1 MLATSWFF
9 IVVHIALTSAFRSD
23 IQELS
28 LITGKVSAVT
38 RPISPIETLT
48 EVDQAPSPHT
58 SPTDSEPQ
66 SDQRIRKRQFRRSI
80 SRSEPLVLL
89 RKVQISTR
97 IALDVEPQSETYVNA
112 KILYSYTPDDNQAED
127 SFNDTAQMV
136 LKVLDRVATHSWEYG
151 AQSEVLLELHYQ
163 DLSVYSTTRKLPLS
177 EEDGPIPTPQS
188 LLDLIDPIL
197 ARRDPNILPL
207 VEGDG
212 SAGDPASLGIAVLVA
227 SAATAN
233 DSARSENYRKL
244 AQGQLDWS
252 MNHVPRCPEGAISQ
266 RNDEVQFWADFMYML
281 PPFLAYY
288 GAATSNITLLQS
300 AYDQVRLYR
309 QKLQTS
315 SDTKLWSHI
324 IGGSYEDRLYWSTGI
339 LNPVIFA
346 IAGKKKL
353 TRWAESG
360 NGWAA
365 AGMMRVYATF
375 NNLRDPGLFAQTE
388 TWRHDLA
395 EWVLEITTAA
405 FTHQQLDTELIP
417 NYMLTTD
424 PKRNY
429 PDCSG
434 TALIASAA
442 YRLASLEP
450 SYVSQLPMNAIAK
463 SRIAIFSKYTNITT
477 GAVGPVVDPMD
488 WNAEKAFNGSKA
500 EVGHVSPE
508 GQALVLLLYAAWN
521 SYSSPQPSVI

>member
-1 MLATSWFF
+1 MLEIYEKRAGNERAQAPENVWRIDAIPCTP
-9 IVVHIALTSAFRSD
+9 
-23 IQELS
+23 
-28 LITGKVSAVT
+28 VSASSNVT
-38 RPISPIETLT
+38 TQDKKIDMLHYRLFHPCRECDGDSNGVYRLT
-48 EVDQAPSPHT
+48 HL
-58 SPTDSEPQ
+58 
-66 SDQRIRKRQFRRSI
+66 RHI
-80 SRSEPLVLL
+80 LL
-89 RKVQISTR
+89 RVLKS
-97 IALDVEPQSETYVNA
+97 S
-112 KILYSYTPDDNQAED
+112 AED

-136 LKVLDRVATHSWEYG
+136 LKVLDRLEYG

-197 ARRDPNILPL
+197 ARRTRIFSRSSREMDRLAIQPVLELP
-207 VEGDG
+207 
-212 SAGDPASLGIAVLVA
+212 SWSLRQLQP
-227 SAATAN
+227 T
-233 DSARSENYRKL
+233 KL
-244 AQGQLDWS
+244 AEGQLDWS

-324 IGGSYEDRLYWSTGI
+324 IGGSYEDRLYWSTGT
-339 LNPVIFA
+339 LNPVILA
-346 IAGKKKL
+346 IAGKEK
-353 TRWAESG
+353 
-360 NGWAA
+360 
-365 AGMMRVYATF
+365 
-375 NNLRDPGLFAQTE
+375 

-450 SYVSQLPMNAIAK
+450 SYVSQLPMNAMAK

>member
-1 MLATSWFF
+1 MKTGFQRQQQPHVQA
-9 IVVHIALTSAFRSD
+9 IYPAPKAPEDHHIHTCAIETALNALTSAFRSD

-97 IALDVEPQSETYVNA
+97 IALDVEPQSEP
-112 KILYSYTPDDNQAED
+112 I
-127 SFNDTAQMV
+127 
-136 LKVLDRVATHSWEYG
+136 WEYG

-212 SAGDPASLGIAVLVA
+212 SAGDPASLESPSWSLGSYSQWYFPIFHIFFSCVNYLRIEMNLDLFY
-227 SAATAN
+227 SQILR
-233 DSARSENYRKL
+233 DSENYRKL

-300 AYDQVRLYR
+300 AYDQVRVYR

-324 IGGSYEDRLYWSTGI
+324 IGGSYEDRLYWSTE
-339 LNPVIFA
+339 
-346 IAGKKKL
+346 KL

-424 PKRNY
+424 PKRN
-429 PDCSG
+429 CKC
-434 TALIASAA
+434 AA
-442 YRLASLEP
+442 R
-450 SYVSQLPMNAIAK
+450 
-463 SRIAIFSKYTNITT
+463 
-477 GAVGPVVDPMD
+477 
-488 WNAEKAFNGSKA
+488 
-500 EVGHVSPE
+500 
-508 GQALVLLLYAAWN
+508 
-521 SYSSPQPSVI
+521 QP

>member
-1 MLATSWFF
+1 MVNMLATSWFF
-9 IVVHIALTSAFRSD
+9 IVVHISLTSVCGSD
-23 IQELS
+23 TQELS
-28 LITGKVSAVT
+28 LITGKDSAVT
-38 RPISPIETLT
+38 WRISPRETLT
-48 EVDQAPSPHT
+48 EEDHATFTHT
-58 SPTDSEPQ
+58 SPADSEPQ
-66 SDQRIRKRQFRRSI
+66 SDQRTPKRQSRRSI
-80 SRSEPLVLL
+80 SRSEPLVSL

-244 AQGQLDWS
+244 AEGQLDWS

-324 IGGSYEDRLYWSTGI
+324 IGGSYEDRLYWST
-339 LNPVIFA
+339 
-346 IAGKKKL
+346 
-353 TRWAESG
+353 G

-450 SYVSQLPMNAIAK
+450 SYVSQLPMNAMAK

>member
-1 MLATSWFF
+1 YPRVEPHHWQGFRRDLAF
-9 IVVHIALTSAFRSD
+9 
-23 IQELS
+23 
-28 LITGKVSAVT
+28 
-38 RPISPIETLT
+38 SPIETLT
-48 EVDQAPSPHT
+48 EEDHALHT
-58 SPTDSEPQ
+58 LPRRTQ
-66 SDQRIRKRQFRRSI
+66 SHNLTNGLPRGNPGEAFLGP
-80 SRSEPLVLL
+80 SRSFYCGRFRYQLAL
-89 RKVQISTR
+89 RWMR
-97 IALDVEPQSETYVNA
+97 A
-112 KILYSYTPDDNQAED
+112 AE
-127 SFNDTAQMV
+127 
-136 LKVLDRVATHSWEYG
+136 RRPIWEYG

-227 SAATAN
+227 RQLQPT
-233 DSARSENYRKL
+233 NYRKL
-244 AQGQLDWS
+244 AEGQLDWS

-324 IGGSYEDRLYWSTGI
+324 IGGSYEDRLYWSTGT
-339 LNPVIFA
+339 LNPVILA
-346 IAGKKKL
+346 IAGKEKL

-450 SYVSQLPMNAIAK
+450 SYVSQLPMNAMAK

-488 WNAEKAFNGSKA
+488 GTLKKLSTVLRLRSVMSARRPSSGTPPLRRLE
-500 EVGHVSPE
+500 
-508 GQALVLLLYAAWN
+508 LVQL
-521 SYSSPQPSVI
+521 SSAISHLASQHIFHELSFWVVVFTN